1 MTIYIADNLNIIFQK
16 TKNIL
21 LQDIINIT
29 FFMLKVNVGRA
40 SWTTLELRLWRLEK
54 FIYLI

>member
-1 MTIYIADNLNIIFQK
+1 MNSYITSSKCILFQR

-29 FFMLKVNVGRA
+29 YLMLEVNV
-40 SWTTLELRLWRLEK
+40 LLHIVDDVKDLL
-54 FIYLI
+54 